1 MRRFSFI
8 SLILMFI
15 LMIAMPVHAQNDT
28 DSINITC
35 PDGTEILNAV
45 EVVVNMRPS
54 FTYTATAIGIN
65 GYDPVIGVGDEGGIN
80 LCNDDE
86 RDARTYSVAL
96 PSTGEV
102 DTSNTTAQMPFF
114 HSNSGLSNISLVI
127 GSPDGSEGEFVLIL
141 EGMAV
146 TTNDGSGQ
154 GAGDP
159 YFVQITQNIVNSGVP
174 LSVYMISKVQNLDPY
189 MQLVDSDLNVV
200 TLDDGSTIECDDAG
214 SKSCWSEID
223 DLSDSYVSDA
233 PGEGIPGGDV
243 DAAISLNLDNFE
255 VYPDPADNY
264 LQYLMTSS
272 NQRTFGEY
280 IVVFH
285 MGVGD
290 GGGSGSSNN
299 NNNNNGTSTNTS
311 SGDKPEIGGLASGV
325 PAPDK
330 TKPDKDNTNTQTQTN
345 NAPQGIDVECPDGTE
360 ILNAVEVTVSMRPG
374 FTYTAT
380 AMGING
386 YDPIIGVGDSSGI
399 NLCQDDDR
407 AARQYTVDLPTTGFV
422 DSANSNSQMPF
433 FHSNSGFSTISLIV
447 GSADGSSGEFVLIL
461 EGMAVTTND
470 GKGEGAGDPYAVHVT
485 QSMVDSGVP
494 LNIYM
499 IAKVQDLDPFIQL
512 VHSDNTVVE
521 LDDGSRV
528 ECDDAGTDS
537 CWGESTDLSESYVS
551 DAPGEG
557 IPGGGVDAM
566 MNISLEGMSL
576 DPDTNNNFF
585 NFLMTSAN
593 QRTFGDYIVV
603 FHMGV

>member
-1 MRRFSFI
+1 
-8 SLILMFI
+8 MFI
-15 LMIAMPVHAQNDT
+15 LMIAMPVRAQNDT
-28 DSINITC
+28 DSINVTC
-35 PDGTEILNAV
+35 PDGTDILNAV

-65 GYDPVIGVGDEGGIN
+65 GYDPIIGVGTDGEIN

-86 RDARTYSVAL
+86 KAARTYSVSL

-102 DTSNTTAQMPFF
+102 PSDNTTAQMPFF
-114 HSNSGLSNISLVI
+114 HSDAGLSNISLVI

-146 TTNDGSGQ
+146 TTNDGKGQ

-174 LSVYMISKVQNLDPY
+174 LSVYMVAKVTDLDPY

-200 TLDDGSTIECDDAG
+200 EMNDGSTIECDDAG
-214 SKSCWSEID
+214 SNSCWTDSD

-243 DAAISLNLDNFE
+243 DSVLSLNLDNFE

-264 LQYLMTSS
+264 LQYLMTST

-280 IVVFH
+280 IVVMH

-290 GGGSGSSNN
+290 GGGATNTNTSNN
-299 NNNNNGTSTNTS
+299 ENNNNNG
-311 SGDKPEIGGLASGV
+311 DKPDVGGLASGV

-330 TKPDKDNTNTQTQTN
+330 TKPDKEDTNTTQTQTN
-345 NAPQGIDVECPDGTE
+345 TVSEGIDVECPDGTQ

-380 AMGING
+380 ALGIDG
-386 YDPIIGVGDSSGI
+386 YDPIIGVGDENGI
-399 NLCQDDDR
+399 SLCEDDDS

-422 DSANSNSQMPF
+422 DSENTNSQMPF
-433 FHSNSGFSTISLIV
+433 FHENSGFSTISVLV
-447 GSADGSSGEFVLIL
+447 GSTDGSHGEFVLIL
-461 EGMAVTTND
+461 EGMAVTNND
-470 GKGEGAGDPYAVHVT
+470 GKGEGAGDPYAVHLT

-499 IAKVQDLDPFIQL
+499 IAKVTDLDPFMQL
-512 VHSDNTVVE
+512 VHSDNTIVE
-521 LDDGSRV
+521 LDDGTRV
-528 ECDDAGTDS
+528 ECDDAGTSS
-537 CWGESTDLSESYVS
+537 CWGESEDLSDSYVS

-557 IPGGGVDAM
+557 IPGGEVDAM
-566 MNISLEGMSL
+566 MNISLDGIEL
-576 DPDTNNNFF
+576 DSDTNNNFF